1 MVVHLIRLMLG
12 CLAGQRTNASCS
24 FRLVLPA
31 GSLVVLLLILAG
43 GVASASRQLVDLAAA
58 VGGRTAAEGEQSISI
73 LGFWNE
79 RGEHEEQQHEGGG
92 MEVDLHSDSRILAL
106 GRPFGCL
113 SNCSLELHLSA
124 HMPHQVSLHL
134 QRCSFIAF
142 LMH

>member
-1 MVVHLIRLMLG
+1 MMVVVVDLIRHIMLG
-12 CLAGQRTNASCS
+12 CLDGQRTKASCS

-31 GSLVVLLLILAG
+31 SLVVLLILA

-58 VGGRTAAEGEQSISI
+58 VGERTTESGEQSISI
-73 LGFWNE
+73 LGFGNE
-79 RGEHEEQQHEGGG
+79 RGQHESGG

-124 HMPHQVSLHL
+124 HLPHQVSLHL
-134 QRCSFIAF
+134 LNVAF
-142 LMH
+142 